1 MYSTSGS
8 TVVLQFVI
16 HELLQDIIHIEH
28 SFHLH
33 NVQSQER
40 VYSNATEDDE
50 GLTFMFGTKPFL
62 IL

>member
-1 MYSTSGS
+1 M
-8 TVVLQFVI
+8 VLQFVI